1 MALDNMISKV
11 MGKDDPIKFFY
22 FNKMNLAIKFS
33 NMLTKEVL
41 NLDLILLLNQMH
53 DAFLE
58 DSELQEQHMNNSFY
72 WMVGI
77 NSMGRE
83 IYLIFPPNYGSN
95 KVEAE
100 KKKILSMYFQNLFV

>member
-1 MALDNMISKV
+1 
-11 MGKDDPIKFFY
+11 
-22 FNKMNLAIKFS
+22 
-33 NMLTKEVL
+33 
-41 NLDLILLLNQMH
+41 
-53 DAFLE
+53 
-58 DSELQEQHMNNSFY
+58 MNNSFY

-100 KKKILSMYFQNLFV
+100 KKKILHLYFQNLFI